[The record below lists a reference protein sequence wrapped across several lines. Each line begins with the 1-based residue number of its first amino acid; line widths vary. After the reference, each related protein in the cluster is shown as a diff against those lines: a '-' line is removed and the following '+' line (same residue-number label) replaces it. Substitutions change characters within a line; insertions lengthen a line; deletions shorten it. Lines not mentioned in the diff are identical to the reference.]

1 MTTPASHDDAQPQP
15 RPPPAWRMILSGAC
29 ACLIGIGLARFAYT
43 PLLPAVIAAGWF
55 DADAATYLAAANLG
69 GYLLGVLVAGPMT
82 ARRPPIAAL
91 RIMMAASALS
101 LFACAV
107 PVSFA
112 WFFTWRLISGVS
124 GGVIMIL
131 AAPTILVHLTPSRRG
146 LASGFIFMGVGLGV
160 AASGTLVPLLLRDSL
175 PTAWIGLGIASAIL
189 TLAAWTGWP
198 SAPAGSP
205 APPLRRRAR
214 RNPRLWLLHAG
225 YGLNAVGLV
234 PHMVFL
240 SVFVAHGLGQG
251 IDAGAFYWIVFGLGA
266 VVGPLLSGHL
276 ADRAGYRAALRLVLL
291 LEALATLAPAITN
304 APAALIAS
312 SLFMGAATPGIVP
325 LVLGRVHELAGPGL
339 AAQKAAWRM
348 ATTAF
353 AAAQAV
359 AAYGL
364 AYLLGRTN
372 GDYALLFMTGAGALV
387 LALLIDLV
395 GGVAL
400 RRRQPTMPAG

>member
-1 MTTPASHDDAQPQP
+1 
-15 RPPPAWRMILSGAC
+15 MILSGAC

-69 GYLLGVLVAGPMT
+69 GYLLGVLIAGPMT
-82 ARRPPIAAL
+82 ARRSPTWAL
-91 RIMMAASALS
+91 RLMMAASTAS
-101 LFACAV
+101 LFACAY
-107 PVSFA
+107 PASFT

-131 AAPTILVHLTPSRRG
+131 AAPAILVHLPPARRG

-160 AASGTLVPLLLRDSL
+160 AASGTLVPLLLSDGL
-175 PTAWIGLGIASAIL
+175 TAAWLGLATASAIL
-189 TLAAWTGWP
+189 TLVAWTGWP
-198 SAPAGSP
+198 HGLPAQASP
-205 APPLRRRAR
+205 TLRRAR
-214 RNPRLWLLHAG
+214 RPRPQLWLLHAT
-225 YGLNAVGLV
+225 YGLNAIGLV

-251 IDAGAFYWIVFGLGA
+251 VQTGAVYWIVFGLGA

-276 ADRAGYRAALRLVLL
+276 ADRAGYRPALRLVLL
-291 LEALATLAPAITN
+291 LETLATLAPAVTH

-339 AAQKAAWRM
+339 AGQKSAWRM

-353 AAAQAV
+353 AAAQAA

-364 AYLLGRTN
+364 AWLLSRSG
-372 GDYALLFMTGAGALV
+372 GDYALLFLVGGGALV
-387 LALLIDLV
+387 LALLIELV
-395 GGVAL
+395 GSVAARA
-400 RRRQPTMPAG
+400 RRVR